1 MTAEDIVPS
10 KAGDVMAGMDE
21 FTQLFGGVTLSQV
34 IMIGMA
40 GVFLLGI
47 RRLVKDYLDKRYKAK
62 QEKDEAEKEK
72 DEKLKTALE
81 AIGHYPEYRKRS
93 REIQEELKSE
103 LSKIRE
109 SLQDLSDRV
118 DVMEKGRKEEDLHK
132 LRDLLIR
139 SYNYYASH
147 ERNPSGS
154 WTRME
159 SESFWELFHDYEA
172 KGGDGY
178 IHTTVQPA
186 MERLRIIEMDD
197 VQPRLL
203 SESR

>member
-1 MTAEDIVPS
+1 M
-10 KAGDVMAGMDE
+10 MAGMEE
-21 FTQLFGGVTLSQV
+21 FTQLFGGITLSQV

-72 DEKLKTALE
+72 DKKLKTALE
-81 AIGHYPEYRKRS
+81 AISHYPEYRQHS
-93 REIQEELKSE
+93 REIQEELKGE
-103 LSKIRE
+103 LGKIRE
-109 SLQDLSDRV
+109 SLQDLSNRV

-132 LRDLLIR
+132 LRDLLIK
-139 SYNYYASH
+139 SYNYYASP
-147 ERNPSGS
+147 ERNPSGT

-159 SESFWELFHDYEA
+159 SDSFKELFGDYEA

-178 IHTTVQPA
+178 IHTVVQPA
-186 MERLRIIEMDD
+186 MERLRVVEMDD
-197 VQPRLL
+197 VPPRLL